1 MCLKKNQQQTTTNL
15 RNGIKCEAHYYDTDF
30 TPAKIH
36 VEQLEE
42 TIFRLKVYPPKTGK
56 LRLRIEHI
64 AEKVDSNLDEKLHEE
79 KRRSFSSRSSSNK
92 SMTILFNDMTQ
103 ASHYSNSNNILTNQN
118 EDESLLFDEDGEEI
132 YLGEEGYKVDKQ
144 SLSSL

>member
-1 MCLKKNQQQTTTNL
+1 
-15 RNGIKCEAHYYDTDF
+15 
-30 TPAKIH
+30 
-36 VEQLEE
+36 LEE

-64 AEKVDSNLDEKLHEE
+64 VEKVDSTLDEKTNNKIEHVVNNTC
-79 KRRSFSSRSSSNK
+79 FSSSCSRSSSRATTTTDSENTNNK

-103 ASHYSNSNNILTNQN
+103 ASHNSNSNNILANQN

-132 YLGEEGYKVDKQ
+132 YLGEEGYKIDKK
-144 SLSSL
+144 SLSPM